1 MVNQSVSDPVAFH
14 FLLQNEVMF
23 LTGRHYS
30 LASFGPIHSKDL
42 LEAIV
47 LFLVL
52 SLLQLILPD
61 RLSSRF
67 LLQHQH

>member
-1 MVNQSVSDPVAFH
+1 MINQSVGNPVTFH
-14 FLLQNEVMF
+14 FLLQNLVMF

-47 LFLVL
+47 LFLVF
-52 SLLQLILPD
+52 SLLELMLSD